1 MHFMNLGHTYENTA
15 RLVTAL
21 LNETPT
27 AEDLPIA
34 YRKAI
39 NTLRPL
45 PAHFNDDKNNNHA
58 AIAYEDGDWADFCL
72 KHGVFAHIFDGATP
86 SDRATREQWTA
97 NIKAALRHL
106 QATSPGLYRMV
117 RLLVTDIV
125 VLNSGADGGG
135 SASQMPG
142 VVVMS
147 PGPEWEVPQ
156 YAECLTHEAMHLNLF
171 VADMVY
177 GTFTLPSVELEA
189 DEHRALSAVKIG
201 QRRPLDKAFHAAAVT
216 VPLMYLQ
223 HQHGTT
229 TLIDLYTESLRD
241 ACADLA
247 SHRNVFTD
255 YGAMLLDELCGFA
268 ARIDFAHVAEAIT
281 DPAHAGYRPAVA
293 A

>member
-1 MHFMNLGHTYENTA
+1 MHFMNLGHTFENST
-15 RLVTAL
+15 RLVAAL
-21 LNETPT
+21 ANEYPT
-27 AEDLPIA
+27 ADGLPTA
-34 YRKAI
+34 YRLAI

-45 PAHFNDDKNNNHA
+45 PAHASDDKNNNHA
-58 AIAYEDGDWADFCL
+58 AIVFEDSEWADYCL
-72 KHGVFAHIFDGATP
+72 KRGIFAHIFDGATP
-86 SDRATREQWTA
+86 SDRATRDRWKA
-97 NIKAALRHL
+97 NIAAALRHL
-106 QATSPGLYRMV
+106 HEMSPGLYRMV

-156 YAECLTHEAMHLNLF
+156 YAECLVHEAMHLNLF

-177 GTFTLPSVELEA
+177 GTFTLSAVELKAE
-189 DEHRALSAVKIG
+189 EHRALSAVKIG
-201 QRRPLDKAFHAAAVT
+201 QRRPLDKAFHAAVVT

-223 HQHGTT
+223 HRRGVR
-229 TLIDLYTESLRD
+229 TLIDLYTSSLRD

-247 SHRNVFTD
+247 THRELFTA
-255 YGAMLLDELCGFA
+255 YGAMLLDELIGFA
-268 ARIDFAHVAEAIT
+268 TSLDFEHAAETIT
-281 DPAHAGYRPAVA
+281 EPEYAGYRPAVA

>member
-1 MHFMNLGHTYENTA
+1 MNLGHSYENTA
-15 RLVTAL
+15 RMVTAL
-21 LNETPT
+21 SNEFPT
-27 AEDLPIA
+27 AEDLPVA

-39 NTLRPL
+39 STLRPL
-45 PAHFNDDKNNNHA
+45 PAHYDEDKNNNYA
-58 AIAYEDGDWADFCL
+58 AITFEDGDWSDYCL
-72 KHGVFAHIFDGATP
+72 NHGIFAHIFDGATP
-86 SDRATREQWTA
+86 SDAVTRDRWKA
-97 NIKAALRHL
+97 NIASALRYL
-106 QATSPGLYRMV
+106 QEMSPGLYRMV

-147 PGPEWEVPQ
+147 PGPKWEVPQ
-156 YAECLTHEAMHLNLF
+156 YTECLTHEAMHLNLF
-171 VADMVY
+171 VADTVY

-223 HQHGTT
+223 HQRGTT

-247 SHRNVFTD
+247 THREVFTE

-268 ARIDFAHVAEAIT
+268 ASIDFAHVAQTIT
-281 DPAHAGYRPAVA
+281 DPTYAGYRPAVA